1 MKYLL
6 AIVVLV
12 FAAGEVR
19 AQLGV
24 PEEAPDALH
33 VLTGKVFLERSGMLS
48 ERLEVWLTPETGAGK
63 IDTFSESSGNFQFEG
78 LRAGTYTIRVRAPLG
93 SPYGDGEER
102 IAIYVSKTTTRYNVI
117 VTMPLRANVRKT
129 EPAPPPPGT
138 IAVPG
143 TGKPAIPPG
152 AVSSYEMAL
161 AATKAGNRDEA
172 TKHLEQA
179 VALAPSYGDAL
190 NDLGVERMGSG
201 KNDEA
206 IELFRR
212 AAEATPDRFE
222 PRVNLAL
229 ALLAAERLDEAEAE
243 AAKALAIDPDSP
255 RALFA
260 GGRIA
265 LARGELQTAA
275 ERLQRS
281 VAAGGDT
288 QAAAAVALG
297 ELCERAGQTAAAI
310 EAYRIA
316 LQAEPDGPRAAV
328 ARARLAALGAIE

>member
-117 VTMPLRANVRKT
+117 VTMRYARMSARPSRHLLLPERSLFPGLGSRPYRQVR
-129 EPAPPPPGT
+129 
-138 IAVPG
+138 
-143 TGKPAIPPG
+143 
-152 AVSSYEMAL
+152 
-161 AATKAGNRDEA
+161 
-172 TKHLEQA
+172 
-179 VALAPSYGDAL
+179 
-190 NDLGVERMGSG
+190 
-201 KNDEA
+201 
-206 IELFRR
+206 
-212 AAEATPDRFE
+212 
-222 PRVNLAL
+222 
-229 ALLAAERLDEAEAE
+229 
-243 AAKALAIDPDSP
+243 
-255 RALFA
+255 
-260 GGRIA
+260 
-265 LARGELQTAA
+265 
-275 ERLQRS
+275 
-281 VAAGGDT
+281 
-288 QAAAAVALG
+288 
-297 ELCERAGQTAAAI
+297 
-310 EAYRIA
+310 
-316 LQAEPDGPRAAV
+316 
-328 ARARLAALGAIE
+328 

>member
-1 MKYLL
+1 
-6 AIVVLV
+6 
-12 FAAGEVR
+12 
-19 AQLGV
+19 
-24 PEEAPDALH
+24 
-33 VLTGKVFLERSGMLS
+33 
-48 ERLEVWLTPETGAGK
+48 
-63 IDTFSESSGNFQFEG
+63 
-78 LRAGTYTIRVRAPLG
+78 
-93 SPYGDGEER
+93 
-102 IAIYVSKTTTRYNVI
+102 
-117 VTMPLRANVRKT
+117 
-129 EPAPPPPGT
+129 
-138 IAVPG
+138 
-143 TGKPAIPPG
+143 
-152 AVSSYEMAL
+152 MAL

-288 QAAAAVALG
+288 QAAAAVAPG

>member
-1 MKYLL
+1 MKYAL
-6 AIVVLV
+6 AIVVLL
-12 FAAGEVR
+12 FAVAEAR
-19 AQLGV
+19 AQFGV

-33 VLTGKVFLERSGMLS
+33 VLSGKVFLERSGMLS

-63 IDTFSESSGNFQFEG
+63 IDTFTESSGNFQFEG

-93 SPYGDGEER
+93 SPFGDGEER

-117 VTMPLRANVRKT
+117 VTMPLRSNARSN

-152 AVSSYEMAL
+152 AAGAYEKAQ
-161 AATKAGNRDEA
+161 AAMKLGNAAEA
-172 TKHLEQA
+172 TRHLEQA
-179 VALAPSYGDAL
+179 VALAPAYGDAL
-190 NDLGVERMGSG
+190 NDLGVERMRAGR
-201 KNDEA
+201 NDEA

-212 AAEATPDRFE
+212 AAEATPDQFE

-229 ALLAAERLDEAEAE
+229 ALLAAEKLDDAEAE
-243 AAKALAIDPDSP
+243 AVKALALDPDSP

-297 ELCERAGQTAAAI
+297 ELCERAGQVAAAV

-316 LQAEPDGPRAAV
+316 LLAEPDGPRADV
-328 ARARLAALGAIE
+328 ARARLAALGEIE